1 MLSRMERVEHT
12 LDHPGVS
19 GGAPGQHITVAALGA
34 IASIAV
40 ALVAFFDLQTNL
52 PLLDE
57 YARRWGI
64 QQLVAGHGFQSLG
77 SSPNIVQLLLA
88 APLAVAKTDPAV
100 WRLTAVPFLAMQGV
114 FVGLMARDLGAGKTW
129 ATVAGAAMICNPLNL
144 SLSTGMMT
152 ETVFLA
158 LFGGAAWLSLRWLE
172 DGRSRWTCIALAALA
187 TLQRPQAAGLAV
199 AVVLGLLLIA
209 RRKRSIRSDVPA
221 MAVLVLVTTA
231 ALAAPGL
238 LGAISPALAGAA
250 PTVGAPA
257 PQLYGAAFVIF
268 VLASLPA
275 ILGLVMLPFA
285 VGLATGR
292 RSSEFHSRLWWILPA
307 TLGLLAL
314 AFAGVFV
321 VGGGRESIFVGN
333 ILGRSGLGATF
344 LGGSKV
350 SPFGPAVVI
359 LEVLSTASY
368 LVLLLQR
375 ADIWTPTR
383 LGSRG
388 QLLVL
393 HSATQVAFIVGHG
406 ELFDRYFLAVILPLL
421 PIVAVAAAATPLSP
435 AATTWAVLATLGAVV
450 LYVIGTQDYLAWQV
464 ARHKA
469 AQMAYAQAPVDQ
481 VEAGFEETA
490 ENIWLPADTDPSGTL
505 PRHVAAPPRL
515 ELIFASPDD
524 PRPGVSYSSLGPG
537 RVVIRRNR

>member
-12 LDHPGVS
+12 LDHPGV
-19 GGAPGQHITVAALGA
+19 GGHAPGQPITVAALVA

-40 ALVAFFDLQTNL
+40 ALVALFDLQTSL

-57 YARRWGI
+57 YARRWAI

-100 WRLTAVPFLAMQGV
+100 WRLTAVPFLALQGV
-114 FVGLMARDLGAGKTW
+114 FVGLMARDLGAGRTW
-129 ATVAGAAMICNPLNL
+129 ATVAGVAMVCNPLNL

-158 LFGGAAWLSLRWLE
+158 LFAGAAWLSLRWLE
-172 DGRSRWTCIALAALA
+172 DGRWRWTCIALVALA
-187 TLQRPQAAGLAV
+187 TLQRPQGAGLAM
-199 AVVLGLLLIA
+199 AIVLGLLLIA
-209 RRKRSIRSDVPA
+209 RRNRSIRSEVPA
-221 MAVLVLVTTA
+221 VAVLVVVTTA

-238 LGAISPALAGAA
+238 LGAISPALAGSA
-250 PTVGAPA
+250 PAVGAPA
-257 PQLYGAAFVIF
+257 PQMSGAAFVIF
-268 VLASLPA
+268 VLASLPPL
-275 ILGLVMLPFA
+275 LGLVTLPFA
-285 VGLATGR
+285 VALVTAKRPGESRGR
-292 RSSEFHSRLWWILPA
+292 PWWILPA
-307 TLGLLAL
+307 TLGLLGL
-314 AFAGVFV
+314 AFAVVFV
-321 VGGGRESIFVGN
+321 VGGQRGSIFVGN
-333 ILGRSGLGATF
+333 ILGRSGLGAPM

-350 SPFGPAVVI
+350 SPFGPAAVV

-375 ADIWTPTR
+375 TDIWTPPS
-383 LGSRG
+383 LGGRG

-393 HSATQVAFIVGHG
+393 HSAAQFAFIVGHG

-421 PIVAVAAAATPLSP
+421 PIVAVAAAATLWSP
-435 AATTWAVLATLGAVV
+435 AATTWAVLATLGAVA
-450 LYVIGTQDYLAWQV
+450 LYVVGTQDYLAWQV
-464 ARHKA
+464 ARHQA

-490 ENIWLPADTDPSGTL
+490 ENIWLPADSDPSGKL
-505 PRHVAAPPRL
+505 PRHVAAPPLL
-515 ELIFASPDD
+515 ELIFASPGD